1 MIAGREISGIFSP
14 SSFKIKDIC
23 STCPP
28 PHSFRLTE
36 ICSTWLLAGQTQQG
50 LRVLAAALGAP
61 GSPVKRVKFPDT
73 LYEEG
78 GACTFLEHSV
88 VVCYLNLLLQEEPQT
103 PGGLQVE
110 VHGDK

>member
-1 MIAGREISGIFSP
+1 MRDEKYLGFSP
-14 SSFKIKDIC
+14 PPPSRLKIYVPPA
-23 STCPP
+23 PP

-78 GACTFLEHSV
+78 GACTFLDNSV